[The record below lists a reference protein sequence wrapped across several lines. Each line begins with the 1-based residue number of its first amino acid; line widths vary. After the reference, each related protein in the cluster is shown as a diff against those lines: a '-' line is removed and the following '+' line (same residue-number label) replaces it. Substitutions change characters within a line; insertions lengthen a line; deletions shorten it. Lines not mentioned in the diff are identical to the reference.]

1 MKKILIFPI
10 LMLLCLAQGYA
21 QIFSQN
27 FNSSNNLADYAVLS
41 PATGANQFTA
51 FTIFTP
57 TNNSMSISNGR
68 LLFAKVG
75 NGGSS
80 HIVRNADFAV
90 TPKFLVFKVLI
101 DFQDI
106 TGTLTTSNIGILFGK
121 EFINDATFPDATK
134 CHTRFG
140 ISTRNGVFTINTVAN
155 TAAATQ
161 WSSIE
166 SSSQEFS
173 GAKELSVFINNTG
186 NTQKYSA
193 PNGTIQD
200 LENNRYAVWVGNVV
214 AINNQPSYGPGVDLK
229 NFRISFNANGATT
242 TPFSYKYYFD
252 DFNIYNESALPLIVS
267 FNSNGGTSV
276 SEIYAAQ
283 NQTIASPTA
292 PTRTGYTF
300 GGWFKDAN
308 LTTPWNFATDVVTA
322 ATTLFAKWNP
332 ILYTVSF
339 NTDGGTAVAPVQVA
353 YNSTFAAP
361 TPPTKTDVIFGGWY
375 KDAALS
381 TVWNFATDVVLGSTT
396 LYAKWNDPRQ
406 SITFPAIADK
416 VYGEAPFVLT
426 ATASSG
432 LPVTYTALTSNIT
445 INGST
450 VTIINTGLA
459 TIRATQAGNASYTA
473 APPIEIS
480 FTINK
485 APQTITFNQQG
496 PFSRYAGIVTLN
508 AVSSSGLPVTFVANN
523 PIVGVITADNKLQVK
538 ALGTLKITASQAG
551 NEFYLPAT
559 NVDRD
564 ILIHTAGSA
573 QLLISAALSP
583 NGDGVNDVFLI
594 EGINAYPENE
604 LRIVTR
610 SGNLVYEQKGYDN
623 EKVVFSGKTNN
634 GDQLPNGTYYYALA
648 YKQNGQWLQKKGYFV
663 LKF

>member
-27 FNSSNNLADYAVLS
+27 FNSSNNLADYVN
-41 PATGANQFTA
+41 ATTPSNGQFTFFSA
-51 FTIFTP
+51 FGSSPFVVD
-57 TNNSMSISNGR
+57 NGR
-68 LLFAKVG
+68 LKINKNGTGSAQAVRNVNFATTPKVAIVKFKFEVTNANNPSTAITNHGYFFIG
-75 NGGSS
+75 NGFDNSANLPDNVAAGG
-80 HIVRNADFAV
+80 NAHSKFGFSIAGNTFAV
-90 TPKFLVFKVLI
+90 NI
-101 DFQDI
+101 I
-106 TGTLTTSNIGILFGK
+106 SNLNAQNK
-121 EFINDATFPDATK
+121 
-134 CHTRFG
+134 
-140 ISTRNGVFTINTVAN
+140 
-155 TAAATQ
+155 AA
-161 WSSIE
+161 E
-166 SSSQEFS
+166 SSTQFFAGEQQITF
-173 GAKELSVFINNTG
+173 AVNNSD
-186 NTQKYSA
+186 NPIVYSA
-193 PNGTIQD
+193 PDGSFASLANDKWD
-200 LENNRYAVWVGNVV
+200 LWIGSTKIYSDMAAFGPAVPLNQFRVGFHSN
-214 AINNQPSYGPGVDLK
+214 I
-229 NFRISFNANGATT
+229 TT
-242 TPFSYKYYFD
+242 TNILQLYFD
-252 DFNIYNESALPLIVS
+252 DFNIYDESSLPLFVT
-267 FNSNGGTSV
+267 FNTNGGSAV
-276 SEIYAAQ
+276 PQIYVAQ

-322 ATTLFAKWNP
+322 ATTLYAKWNP

-339 NTDGGTAVAPVQVA
+339 NTDGGTAVTPVQVA

-361 TPPTKTDVIFGGWY
+361 TPPTKTDLIFGGWY
-375 KDAALS
+375 KDAALT
-381 TVWNFATDVVLGSTT
+381 TVWNFATDVILGSTT

-416 VYGEAPFVLT
+416 VYGEAPFALS

-496 PFSRYAGIVTLN
+496 PFSRYAGTVTLN
-508 AVSSSGLPVTFVANN
+508 ASSSSGLPITFTANN
-523 PIVGVITADNKLQVK
+523 PTIGVITADNKLQVK

-573 QLLISAALSP
+573 QLLVSAALSP

-604 LRIVTR
+604 LRIVSR

-623 EKVVFSGKTNN
+623 EKVVFTGKTNN

>member
-1 MKKILIFPI
+1 MKKLLLFPI
-10 LMLLCLAQGYA
+10 LMLLGLAQGYA

-27 FNSSNNLADYAVLS
+27 FNSSSNLADYAALS
-41 PATGANQFTA
+41 PTTGVNQFTA

-57 TNNSMSISNGR
+57 TNNSLSISNGR

-90 TPKFLVFKVLI
+90 TPKFLTFKVLI

-106 TGTLTTSNIGILFGK
+106 TGTLATSNIGILFGK
-121 EFINDATFPDATK
+121 EFLNDATFPDATK

-155 TAAATQ
+155 SATATQ

-166 SSSQEFS
+166 TSSQEFS
-173 GAKELSVFINNTG
+173 GAKELSVYINNTG

-252 DFNIYNESALPLIVS
+252 DFIIYNESSLPLIVS
-267 FNSNGGTSV
+267 FNTNGGTTV
-276 SEIYAAQ
+276 SDIYASQ
-283 NQTIASPTA
+283 NQTITSPA
-292 PTRTGYTF
+292 PPTRNGYTF
-300 GGWFKDAN
+300 AGWFKDTN
-308 LTTPWNFATDVVTA
+308 LTAPWNFATDVVTA

-332 ILYTVSF
+332 ILYTVTFS
-339 NTDGGTAVAPVQVA
+339 TDGGTAVAPVQVG
-353 YNSTFAAP
+353 YNNTFTAPAA
-361 TPPTKTDVIFGGWY
+361 PTKTDVIFGGWY
-375 KDAALS
+375 KDAAL
-381 TVWNFATDVVLGSTT
+381 TTAWNFTTDVVVGNTI

-406 SITFPAIADK
+406 SITFPAITDK
-416 VYGEAPFVLT
+416 VFGEVPFPLS

-432 LPVTYTALTSNIT
+432 LPVTYTALTNNIT
-445 INGST
+445 INGSI
-450 VTIINTGLA
+450 VTITNTGLA
-459 TIRATQAGNASYTA
+459 TIRASQAGNANYTA
-473 APPIEIS
+473 APAVEVS

-496 PFSRYAGIVTLN
+496 PFSRYAGVVTLN
-508 AVSSSGLPVTFVANN
+508 AVSSSGLPVAFTASN
-523 PIVGVITADNKLQVK
+523 PVVGIITTDNKLQVK
-538 ALGTLKITASQAG
+538 ALGTLRVTASQAG
-551 NEFYLPAT
+551 NEFYLPAV
-559 NVDRD
+559 NVERD
-564 ILIHTAGSA
+564 VVIHTAGTA

-583 NGDGVNDVFLI
+583 NGDGVNDSFLI

-604 LRIVTR
+604 VRIVTR

-623 EKVVFSGKTNN
+623 DNIVFSGKTNN
-634 GDQLPNGTYYYALA
+634 GDQLPSGTYYYSLR
-648 YKQNGQWLQKKGYFV
+648 YKQNGEWLQKKGYFV
-663 LKF
+663 LRY